1 MTTTIQAAIG
11 TRLLLALT
19 MASASGQAVSQTP
32 VGDTPT
38 TARTV
43 SGDYISWREH
53 IIDDPVTAGVNFSG
67 SDGFVM
73 GDIDKDGFEDI
84 VSVHESDAEYDSGS
98 FLEDFVPPVAGH
110 VRVHFGS
117 SDPFR
122 GALLKW
128 SLVGGEAGR
137 GVSPSHLHT
146 LVSPLENLFLK

>member
-1 MTTTIQAAIG
+1 MTTTIQAAIA
-11 TRLLLALT
+11 TRLFLALA

-32 VGDTPT
+32 VGDTTT

-98 FLEDFVPPVAGH
+98 FLEDFVPPVAGPCE
-110 VRVHFGS
+110 S
-117 SDPFR
+117 PFWIKR
-122 GALLKW
+122 
-128 SLVGGEAGR
+128 SR
-137 GVSPSHLHT
+137 
-146 LVSPLENLFLK
+146 

>member
-117 SDPFR
+117 SDPD
-122 GALLKW
+122 
-128 SLVGGEAGR
+128 S
-137 GVSPSHLHT
+137 
-146 LVSPLENLFLK
+146 